1 MDKSYT
7 SQGEKTLSKGIKL
20 KKKKK
25 NREYLERI
33 YVSQNVRFIKDI
45 ICAVSMKG

>member
-7 SQGEKTLSKGIKL
+7 SQGEETARKGIKL

-25 NREYLERI
+25 KKERKKNREYLERI
-33 YVSQNVRFIKDI
+33 HVS
-45 ICAVSMKG
+45 